1 MKIFLE
7 TLFSFFPFILFN
19 AFALEVDPDNPCYD
33 VTWSYSSVSG
43 KCYKAGSRSD
53 MLSWDDAQQACEHL
67 LVPKS
72 FVNVHLL
79 ELNTGRAEMIAAA
92 KLMLTAGFL
101 AQVWTGARRLPGSS
115 DFVWTSRNETA
126 NFNYIAWSGGAGPGG
141 CIAFKFRTEY
151 STISS
156 RWNMTFEVE
165 NIDCSQPNSYYCEH
179 EVPRCIDPPGNF
191 NTSTMFFA
199 PQQPFP
205 GARVTAVCQP
215 GKFISHAVDAEFVNG
230 PLVNQSLTRGTYYCT
245 GKRASSGAA
254 DPLKFT
260 TLFQYSG
267 YNMSECQTIRC
278 LLYPHLLE
286 HVVKK
291 PIPDAGKEYI
301 IRNYEDVVPL
311 ECVQGYVNYENQS
324 TRKTSMVCRQD
335 DLSLAKGIWQPANYQ
350 ACVAVRCS
358 AAELQDMKPHNGVL
372 SSARNHQSEKTY
384 GSQQINEFN
393 QYGNVISIRCS
404 PGFLYPDR
412 STEKQVLCSLANN
425 TFDRGQY
432 YGYLGTVLPIPSSCV
447 ATTCVYEEA
456 MIQEA
461 YRMEPYFL
469 VNNATDT
476 WKNLTKHD
484 GLVYALHA
492 ELRFFCAKGYE
503 SVSQQNN
510 FSIGCGLTGKWIPQM
525 TGCIEKVKEIPLKV
539 DGRFDSEKT
548 EAESAKQISS
558 IMFIVTVVFLV
569 FILLLDLTTAPRDV
583 KFLSKN
589 IKLQKKRYRSLKQRS
604 MTHQ

>member
-267 YNMSECQTIRC
+267 YNMSECQT
-278 LLYPHLLE
+278 
-286 HVVKK
+286 
-291 PIPDAGKEYI
+291 
-301 IRNYEDVVPL
+301 
-311 ECVQGYVNYENQS
+311 
-324 TRKTSMVCRQD
+324 
-335 DLSLAKGIWQPANYQ
+335 
-350 ACVAVRCS
+350 VRCS